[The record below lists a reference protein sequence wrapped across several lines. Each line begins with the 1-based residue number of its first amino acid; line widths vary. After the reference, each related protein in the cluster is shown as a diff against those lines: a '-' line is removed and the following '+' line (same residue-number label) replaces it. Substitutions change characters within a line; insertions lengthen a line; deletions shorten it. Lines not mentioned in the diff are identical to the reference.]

1 MQRLRRALV
10 TFDRWLHR
18 LELGLII
25 LLLAVMV
32 NLAFLQVL
40 LRNLFSTGI
49 LWADI
54 FLRHLVLWLG
64 FLGAAIATRSDR
76 HIKMDVLNR
85 VLPARFQPMVSLFT
99 HSLSLAVCA
108 VLARAGYTFLQFEI
122 EDRTVLFASMPAW
135 IFQLIIPLGFALIG
149 LRFLLKAV
157 DDLFTLAGIEPV
169 QPRQPAAPPENTGEE
184 PAP

>member
-1 MQRLRRALV
+1 MHRLRSTLV
-10 TFDRWLHR
+10 FVDRWLNR
-18 LELGLII
+18 LEMGLII

-32 NLAFLQVL
+32 NLAFLQVV

-54 FLRHLVLWLG
+54 FLRHLVLWMG

-85 VLPARFQPMVSLFT
+85 LFPPRLQPLVHLVTHLLSMV
-99 HSLSLAVCA
+99 VCG
-108 VLARAGYTFLQFEI
+108 VLARAGYTFLRFEI
-122 EDRTVLFASMPAW
+122 EDKTILFGNVPAW
-135 IFQLIIPLGFALIG
+135 IFQSIIPLGFALISF
-149 LRFLLKAV
+149 RFLLKAL
-157 DDLFTLAGIEPV
+157 DDVFILVGIPPV
-169 QPRQPAAPPENTGEE
+169 QPQPPIAPGENRAEE